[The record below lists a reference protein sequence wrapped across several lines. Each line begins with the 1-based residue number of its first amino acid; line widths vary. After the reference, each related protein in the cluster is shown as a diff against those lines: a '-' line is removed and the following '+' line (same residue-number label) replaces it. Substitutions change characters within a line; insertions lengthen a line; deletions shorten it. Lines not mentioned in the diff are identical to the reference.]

1 MCDLW
6 LLRLVIVCDLVVY
19 IICIMCVVFILID
32 MFWGIKR
39 KNFVFEMIKVY
50 KFEMYL
56 VFYLFW

>member
-19 IICIMCVVFILID
+19 IICIMFVVFILID

-39 KNFVFEMIKVY
+39 KNFVFEMIKV
-50 KFEMYL
+50 
-56 VFYLFW
+56 